1 MVAPYSGA
9 MLATVALSAK
19 DKLSK
24 PSPWNSTNFP
34 TTPLYL
40 NI

>member
-1 MVAPYSGA
+1 MVAPYSGP

-19 DKLSK
+19 LKLSN
-24 PSPWNSTNFP
+24 PSPKYSTNFP